1 MKDVLAVQGESG
13 YNIASTFSGCGGSSL
28 GYRLA
33 GFNVVWANEF
43 DPVAASV
50 YTLNKQ
56 EGCVLNELSI
66 RAVDLETIGNG
77 QRVDVLEGSPPCSKF
92 SMAGDRE
99 KSWGKVTG
107 SDSTIAQENV
117 EDLFFDWINA
127 VAVVRPRIAVAENVA
142 GLANG
147 ASKGYLI
154 EILKRLNG
162 IGYETTVWKLN
173 ASLFG
178 AGTSR
183 VRLFVVAT
191 PEGLGRPVMPV
202 PTIDKPYTTKEV
214 FATCPS
220 TPVDVAAF
228 CAEADVTP
236 AKADFGDDA
245 SPLVAPNLQLYSK
258 VNSMPPGTVHPER
271 YGIIRVSDHKPC
283 PTIMTADGAIGPQTV
298 GKFHATFP
306 PRRLSVN
313 EYAALSSFPTDFNW
327 GEGSYVTKVGRIG
340 NAVPP
345 LLAAAVARSVRA
357 YLDST
362 SDGG

>member
-1 MKDVLAVQGESG
+1 
-13 YNIASTFSGCGGSSL
+13 
-28 GYRLA
+28 
-33 GFNVVWANEF
+33 
-43 DPVAASV
+43 
-50 YTLNKQ
+50 
-56 EGCVLNELSI
+56 
-66 RAVDLETIGNG
+66 
-77 QRVDVLEGSPPCSKF
+77 
-92 SMAGDRE
+92 
-99 KSWGKVTG
+99 
-107 SDSTIAQENV
+107 
-117 EDLFFDWINA
+117 
-127 VAVVRPRIAVAENVA
+127 
-142 GLANG
+142 
-147 ASKGYLI
+147 
-154 EILKRLNG
+154 LNG

-298 GKFHATFP
+298 GKCHATFP